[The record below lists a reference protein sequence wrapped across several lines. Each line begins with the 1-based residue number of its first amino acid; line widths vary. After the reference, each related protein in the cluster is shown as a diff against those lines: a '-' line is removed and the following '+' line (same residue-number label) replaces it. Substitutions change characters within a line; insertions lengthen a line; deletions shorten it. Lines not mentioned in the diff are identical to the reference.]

1 MNLKKIFL
9 GLAATCLF
17 AIPSVFAQS
26 YLMANQFKLGGLA
39 LGSSKGYVH
48 TIYGQPD
55 STRTQYTDTPYGT
68 TRIDYIE
75 NYGNSVSIDYAG
87 LVGRF
92 PITDA
97 SGVFMITVTA
107 NNGWATEQGATVG
120 MDESKLREIYGDRFD
135 TFVNEDG
142 ITCYQ
147 YSGYHSP
154 YCYVFGIKN
163 HKVVS
168 ILMTNGE

>member
-1 MNLKKIFL
+1 
-9 GLAATCLF
+9 
-17 AIPSVFAQS
+17 
-26 YLMANQFKLGGLA
+26 
-39 LGSSKGYVH
+39 
-48 TIYGQPD
+48 
-55 STRTQYTDTPYGT
+55 
-68 TRIDYIE
+68 
-75 NYGNSVSIDYAG
+75 
-87 LVGRF
+87 
-92 PITDA
+92 
-97 SGVFMITVTA
+97 MITVTA

-120 MDESKLREIYGDRFD
+120 MDESKLREIYGDNFD

-147 YSGYHSP
+147 YSWYHSP

>member
-1 MNLKKIFL
+1 
-9 GLAATCLF
+9 
-17 AIPSVFAQS
+17 
-26 YLMANQFKLGGLA
+26 
-39 LGSSKGYVH
+39 
-48 TIYGQPD
+48 
-55 STRTQYTDTPYGT
+55 
-68 TRIDYIE
+68 
-75 NYGNSVSIDYAG
+75 
-87 LVGRF
+87 
-92 PITDA
+92 
-97 SGVFMITVTA
+97 MITVTV